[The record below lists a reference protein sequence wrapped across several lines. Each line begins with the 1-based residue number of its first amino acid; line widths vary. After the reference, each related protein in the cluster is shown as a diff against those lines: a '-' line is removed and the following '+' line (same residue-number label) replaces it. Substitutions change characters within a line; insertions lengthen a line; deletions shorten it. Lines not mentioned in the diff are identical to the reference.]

1 MKFSKIKEKKFEK
14 MAEQATID
22 CYGEYEQ
29 FSGWACTLEEE
40 LPLPLKCIIFGED
53 AALIDIETDEN
64 GTSVLG
70 IIKKGKSKI
79 RIPIQD
85 IELKDKT
92 AKHNDWVD
100 AYRHWLN

>member
-1 MKFSKIKEKKFEK
+1 MKLGKTKGKKFEK
-14 MAEQATID
+14 MAEQATMD

-29 FSGWACTLEEE
+29 LSGWACALEDE
-40 LPLPLKCIIFGED
+40 LPLPLKCLILGEE
-53 AALIDIETDEN
+53 AMLTGIETDEN

-85 IELKDKT
+85 IEFKDKT
-92 AKHNDWVD
+92 AKYNKWVD
-100 AYRHWLN
+100 AYRHWLS